1 MLIICFVVVL
11 VSASFLVSFPWC
23 CTIRT
28 PKGKKRTYLVCSDFS
43 RCQGEKKSCDVVRS
57 NKEYFILGGVEEKN
71 GRRGEAVEGG
81 ELTVSTSQHPTSL
94 LSGR

>member
-11 VSASFLVSFPWC
+11 VSVSSRLFPWC

-28 PKGKKRTYLVCSDFS
+28 PKAKRTYLVCSDFS
-43 RCQGEKKSCDVVRS
+43 RCQGEKKSCDVVRF

-81 ELTVSTSQHPTSL
+81 ELSVSTSQHPTSV
-94 LSGR
+94 LSGS